1 MRHGTWSYA
10 AWRCD
15 STGFPNQTAL
25 VAVSCFAVLVACA
38 QAPAPAREQ
47 RAAATVFTD
56 TAVHRRHCE
65 TTDSLRID
73 LSKCVLKDQSRDR
86 PRPPPPLIP

>member
-10 AWRCD
+10 ARRRD
-15 STGFPNQTAL
+15 ATGPPLQAAL
-25 VAVSCFAVLVACA
+25 VAITCFAAVGACA

-56 TAVHRRHCE
+56 TAMHRRHCE
-65 TTDSLRID
+65 TTDSLRVD
-73 LSKCVLKDQSRDR
+73 LSKCVLKDQGRDR
-86 PRPPPPLIP
+86 PTPPPPLIP